1 MLKENGGILIHSSY
15 VNECEDI
22 KVTLKQVASQ
32 YKIDMDLLDFDLQSI
47 LTYTKKVYDYEFSSL
62 NPAQAEVFLSRRDNL
77 VEPNLIIKQC
87 YGIVIRKKEKR
98 EHRFFLKTDKEYS
111 YSTLYFQIG
120 FVYNEGSFDELYS
133 QIKKQ
138 KAWNKIL
145 IYNEV
150 EEKKALKTFLKE
162 LNYPLKE
169 EVAYRLNVAINFI
182 PTKEAKL
189 EFKKQILMHHFQT
202 ILPNEVICVF
212 YKPVIGKPGRNIRG
226 EYIIPQEPKSINE
239 VSSLQYD
246 KQSVFAKES
255 ELLIEYVASKGGILH
270 YEDEYLLIQD
280 TLETREISAKTTGS
294 LIGQIN
300 SGTTINVTESDQLKE
315 AIGRGMKIQASCVN
329 IEGNVGADAIIHAKE
344 VNVGGQTH
352 QDSKIYADT
361 ISIQNHKGYA
371 KGKNIRIDTLET
383 GIIEGNRVEVNKM
396 YGGKIYADEI
406 IVHYLHSHAIFCA
419 TYKIVVHSMDKGENK
434 FFISANYS
442 PDAKENYNTLLET
455 KNKSI
460 KEAIRLT
467 KELKVQSLEAR
478 KQKSIADENRKILIH
493 YKNTKTIPPKYL
505 LDNFEAYH
513 KLITSLKEKRQK
525 INALSVA
532 FKEAKDK
539 LAKLDLQTKEAII
552 EVQSGWVGYNE
563 VRYVLHSPKLELSI
577 IPKFGDGTKIVFNKK
592 EDKLEMIE
600 E

>member
-1 MLKENGGILIHSSY
+1 MLKENEGALVRSSY
-15 VNECEDI
+15 INECEDI

-32 YKIDMDLLDFDLQSI
+32 YKIDMDLLDFDLQSVI
-47 LTYTKKVYDYEFSSL
+47 TYTKKVYDYEFSSL
-62 NPAQAEVFLSRRDNL
+62 NLAQAEVFLSKRDNL
-77 VEPNLIIKQC
+77 VEPNLVIKQC
-87 YGIVIRKKEKR
+87 YGIVIRKRERR
-98 EHRFFLKTDKEYS
+98 EHRFFLKTDKDYS

-120 FVYNEGSFDELYS
+120 FVYNEESFDELYM

-145 IYNEV
+145 IYNET
-150 EEKKALKTFLKE
+150 EEKKALKSFLKE
-162 LNYPLKE
+162 LSYPLKQ
-169 EVAYRLNVAINFI
+169 EVEYRLNVAINFI

-202 ILPNEVICVF
+202 ILPNEVVCVF
-212 YKPVIGKPGRNIRG
+212 YKPIIGKPGRNIKG
-226 EYIIPQEPKSINE
+226 EYIIPKEPKSIHE
-239 VSSLQYD
+239 VSPLQYD
-246 KQSVFAKES
+246 KHSILVKES
-255 ELLIEYVASKGGILH
+255 ELVIEYIAKNGGILH
-270 YEDEYLLIQD
+270 YEDEFLLIQD
-280 TLETREISAKTTGS
+280 TLEAKEISAKTTGS
-294 LIGQIN
+294 LIGQLN
-300 SGTTINVTESDQLKE
+300 SGTTINVTESDSLKE

-361 ISIQNHKGYA
+361 ISIHNHKGYV
-371 KGKNIRIDTLET
+371 KGKNIKIDTLET
-383 GIIEGNRVEVNKM
+383 GIIEGDRVEVNKM

-406 IVHYLHSHAIFCA
+406 IVHYLHSHALFCA
-419 TYKIVVHSMDKGENK
+419 THKIRVHSMDKGENR

-442 PDAKENYNTLLET
+442 PSARENYNALLET

-460 KEAIRLT
+460 KEAIQLT

-505 LDNFEAYH
+505 LDNFETYH

-525 INALSVA
+525 INELSVA
-532 FKEAKDK
+532 FKDAKDK
-539 LAKLDLQTKEAII
+539 LAKLDLQTKTATI

-563 VRYVLHSPKLELSI
+563 VRYTLHSPKLELSLT
-577 IPKFGDGTKIVFNKK
+577 PKFGDGTKVIFNKND
-592 EDKLEMIE
+592 EKLELIE